1 MINKLLNPSQFKRIL
16 FFGIFDILAISLSLY
31 LAFLVRFDFAYQ
43 SPYINK
49 FFYTSLPFFL
59 VIKLSSFSFF
69 RMYHFSWQYV
79 SLKDFYNIFKAVVL
93 SGFFLVMLIFYF
105 KINKLTGFPRS
116 ILIIDVLITL
126 FFISSIRI
134 SKRLFLESAKWKKS
148 PMKNS
153 TLILGAGNTG
163 ETILRDMIKTGF
175 AAYYPAGILDDDRN
189 KRGTFLH
196 GVKVIGRLDDLPQ
209 MINKFSIKTI
219 IVAIP
224 SLNHKNLKEIY
235 LAAKKSNI
243 HEVKI
248 VPRIYDFHHPQID
261 LKSLED
267 ISIEDLLGRETV
279 EIDYGA
285 IENFLKGKR
294 ILVTGAGGSIGSEI
308 VIQICAFQPELVI
321 VFEIDET
328 DIYHLRL
335 KLRKTFPAMENK
347 IIFVVGDIRDVER
360 VNEVFDTYQPQIV
373 FHAAAYKHVPMME
386 DNCREATKVNIFGAY
401 NIALAAKKNRINKY
415 IMISTDKA
423 VNPTSI
429 MGATKRIAEYICSAF
444 NDNHKSA
451 FISVRFG
458 NVLGSRGSV
467 LPLFMDQLKEGGP
480 LTVTHKDIERYFMTI
495 PEAVSLVLQASVIGE
510 GGDTLILD
518 MGDPVKILKLAEE
531 LIQLHGYK
539 PYKDVDIQII
549 GLRPGEKLH
558 EEMLTAEEGSFV
570 TKHKKVF
577 KAQISEKYSLKEI
590 EKIIDEFRKVTYSSN
605 GSDND
610 VKDIL
615 KRYIKWYQDRET
627 RDRRQITEDR

>member
-1 MINKLLNPSQFKRIL
+1 MINKLLNSSQFKRIL
-16 FFGIFDILAISLSLY
+16 FFGISDILAICLSLY
-31 LAFLVRFDFAYQ
+31 LAFLIRFDFNYQ
-43 SPYINK
+43 SPSVNK

-59 VIKLSSFSFF
+59 VIKLSSFSFY
-69 RMYHFSWQYV
+69 RMFHISWRYV
-79 SLKDFYNIFKAVVL
+79 GLKDFYNIFKAIVL
-93 SGFFLVMLIFYF
+93 SVFFLIMLLFYF

-116 ILIIDVLITL
+116 VLIIDALITL
-126 FFISSIRI
+126 FFVSSIRI

-148 PMKNS
+148 TMKNR

-163 ETILRDMIKTGF
+163 EMILRDMIKTGF
-175 AAYYPAGILDDDRN
+175 AAYYPVGILDDDRN

-209 MINKFSIKTI
+209 MIKKLSIKAVV
-219 IVAIP
+219 VAIP
-224 SLNHKNLKEIY
+224 TLNHKNLREIY
-235 LAAKKSNI
+235 MAAKRFNI
-243 HEVKI
+243 HETKI
-248 VPRIYDFHHPQID
+248 VSRMYDFHHPQIS

-267 ISIEDLLGRETV
+267 ISIEDLLGRKTV

-285 IENFLKGKR
+285 IEKFLKGKH

-308 VIQICAFQPELVI
+308 VIQLCAFQPELI
-321 VFEIDET
+321 IAFEIDET

-335 KLRKTFPAMENK
+335 KLRKAFPDMKNK
-347 IIFVVGDIRDVER
+347 IIFVVGDIRDIER
-360 VNEVFDTYQPQIV
+360 VNEVFDTYHPRIV

-386 DNCREATKVNIFGAY
+386 DNCREAVKVNIFGAY
-401 NIALAAKKNRINKY
+401 NMVLAAKKNRVNKY

-444 NDNHKSA
+444 NDNHKNE

-495 PEAVSLVLQASVIGE
+495 PEAVSLVLQASVIGK

-558 EEMLTAEEGSFV
+558 EEMLTAEEGSCV

-577 KAQISEKYSLKEI
+577 KAQINEKYSLKDI

-605 GSDND
+605 GRD
-610 VKDIL
+610 KDIKEIL
-615 KRYIKWYQDRET
+615 KKYIKWY
-627 RDRRQITEDR
+627 RD